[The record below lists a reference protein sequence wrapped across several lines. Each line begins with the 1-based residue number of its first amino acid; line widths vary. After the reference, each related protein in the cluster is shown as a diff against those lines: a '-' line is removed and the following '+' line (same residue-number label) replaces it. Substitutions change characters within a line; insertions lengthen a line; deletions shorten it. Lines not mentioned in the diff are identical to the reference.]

1 MSVIQLFAD
10 PNLEEAS
17 LRVLVVANL
26 YPHPGAPDFGTF
38 VRDEVEALRDLGV
51 GVDVFFVN
59 GKASKTNYLR
69 AYPPFWRQLKG
80 RPYQLVHAHYALSG
94 LIAMAQRRLPSVI
107 TFHGSEVKIGL
118 TAPLSRLLARHAAA
132 VIVTS
137 RWVQETLAWPSAVV
151 IPPGINLQRFRP
163 LAQTA
168 AREALGLSLSP
179 HDKYVLF
186 AGQMRPD
193 KRVPVIR
200 QAVQILQNGG
210 MRVNLLIASG
220 QPHEKVPVYMNAADA
235 LVLISDY
242 EGSPMV
248 IKEAMACNLPI
259 VSGDLGDAKTVIG
272 DTAGCYIC
280 DRSAEDTAAKLKL
293 ALAFGRRTDGRQR
306 MQVYALSTSAHR
318 VSEVY
323 RRVIARGNAML

>member
-1 MSVIQLFAD
+1 MNATQLFAD
-10 PNLEEAS
+10 PNFEKAS

-26 YPHPGAPDFGTF
+26 YPHSGAPDFGTF
-38 VRDEVEALRDLGV
+38 VRDEVEALRGLGV
-51 GVDVFFVN
+51 GVDVLFVN
-59 GKASKTNYLR
+59 GKAGKANYLR
-69 AYPPFWRQLKG
+69 AYRPFWRQLRA
-80 RPYQLVHAHYALSG
+80 RPYQVVHAHYALSG
-94 LIAMAQRRLPSVI
+94 LIAAAQRRLPLVM
-107 TFHGSEVKIGL
+107 TFHGSEVKIGV
-118 TAPLSRLLARHAAA
+118 TAPLSRWLARRAAA

-137 RWVQETLAWPSAVV
+137 RWVQKALAWPQATI

-163 LAQTA
+163 LAQMA
-168 AREALGLSLSP
+168 AREALGLSVSP

-200 QAVQILQNGG
+200 QAVKLLQREG
-210 MRVNLLIASG
+210 MRVNLLVASG
-220 QPHEKVPVYMNAADA
+220 QPHEKVPIYMNAADA

-259 VSGDLGDAKTVIG
+259 VSGDLGDVKTVIG
-272 DTAGCYIC
+272 ETAGCYLC

-293 ALAFGRRTDGRQR
+293 ALAFGGRTNGRSR
-306 MQVYALSTSAHR
+306 MQRYAVAVSAGR
-318 VSEVY
+318 VREVY
-323 RRVIARGNAML
+323 RRVAAGRR